1 MTGEK
6 FKALALEQ
14 QVEYINS
21 QLEQGETVDNIRIAL
36 GVGKNYIGN
45 NFSKGGYKKDK
56 DTGLYILVGEAKAE
70 NKVNSTKKAN
80 RKVLESKMEGDR
92 IKVLETKIEGLET
105 NLEQIKAMLNT
116 IVTKGNNVNTTIGII
131 DTEIKTF
138 ETDNLVSRSYK
149 VDADVQQAF
158 KVFCRVNGKYNI
170 SDILS
175 NARLEY
181 MEKFNK

>member
-116 IVTKGNNVNTTIGII
+116 IVTKGNNANTTIGII

-175 NARLEY
+175 NAMLEY